1 LSLRGPL
8 LGVGEVILKGVMGV
22 LVSELAYDYHI
33 CGDGNLGDSASIGD
47 FIHVLY
53 ALSWEIIL

>member
-1 LSLRGPL
+1 V
-8 LGVGEVILKGVMGV
+8 GVKGV